1 MLIKKIIF
9 LAFINKNNLVI
20 WNKMITLRVGQ
31 AGRRRLVHPN
41 RYEHKKNVRLSR
53 ATRYYDTLKN
63 NLHYDESLTHLCKG
77 LSQFGCTYPQ
87 YFYLVCH
94 IRSIVLQCLP

>member
-41 RYEHKKNVRLSR
+41 RQDTKKR
-53 ATRYYDTLKN
+53 ATLTSHTFLRYT
-63 NLHYDESLTHLCKG
+63 
-77 LSQFGCTYPQ
+77 
-87 YFYLVCH
+87 
-94 IRSIVLQCLP
+94 